1 MRRHSQWY
9 LQGYPVGGEVRRRLG
24 AASTTL
30 AELDALLD
38 ELDPAPGARSRAPSA
53 LPRGHTDGPR
63 PVALPDGWL
72 DLVDD
77 PTPPVG
83 AEVLVSGG

>member
-1 MRRHSQWY
+1 M
-9 LQGYPVGGEVRRRLG
+9 PRRRLG
-24 AASTTL
+24 LLESL
-30 AELDALLD
+30 DGLDAILD
-38 ELDPAPGARSRAPSA
+38 ELDPTLVQEPGAEA
-53 LPRGHTDGPR
+53 LPRGHTEGPR
-63 PVALPDGWL
+63 PVALPEGWL